1 MSRGMR
7 NAEGYYDPTAG
18 IAVYRTDVCKNLTGG
33 GKEMSEVTYQA
44 GDIVEYM
51 NKGGSNCEAIIL
63 AVHEDLNIANV
74 VRLNLDPVKGENVEV
89 ISKVKRYADIN
100 RPFYIF
106 LNNIVDLVRTLPD
119 DTFRAVRSAVAEGL
133 GLAVNLVSSSEIAD
147 TPIPQTAERQD
158 PTDEDELP
166 DAVPSYIYDRLD
178 EILDKLDDMSAI
190 EGGGDD
196 GPTKEAWIQLE
207 AERDIWKQLY
217 EQERERR

>member
-51 NKGGSNCEAIIL
+51 NKDGSNCEAIIL

-133 GLAVNLVSSSEIAD
+133 GLAVNLVSSSETVD
-147 TPIPQTAERQD
+147 TPTPDKER
-158 PTDEDELP
+158 ELS
-166 DAVPSYIYDRLD
+166 DAVPSYLYDRFD
-178 EILDKLDDMSAI
+178 EILDKLDDMSA
-190 EGGGDD
+190 ESGDVD
-196 GPTKEAWIQLE
+196 APSKEDWIRLE
-207 AERDIWKQLY
+207 SERDIWKQLY

>member
-18 IAVYRTDVCKNLTGG
+18 IAVYRTDVCKHLTGG

-51 NKGGSNCEAIIL
+51 NKDGSNCEAIIL

-106 LNNIVDLVRTLPD
+106 LNNIVDLVRTLPV

-133 GLAVNLVSSSEIAD
+133 GLAVDLASSSETVD
-147 TPIPQTAERQD
+147 TPTPDKER
-158 PTDEDELP
+158 ELS
-166 DAVPSYIYDRLD
+166 DAVPSYLYDRLD
-178 EILDKLDDMSAI
+178 EILDKLDDMSA
-190 EGGGDD
+190 ESGDVD
-196 GPTKEAWIQLE
+196 APSKEDWIRLE
-207 AERDIWKQLY
+207 SERDIWKQLY

>member
-18 IAVYRTDVCKNLTGG
+18 IAVYRTDVCKHLTGG

-51 NKGGSNCEAIIL
+51 NKDGSNCEAIIL

-133 GLAVNLVSSSEIAD
+133 GLAVDLASSSETVD
-147 TPIPQTAERQD
+147 TPTPDKER
-158 PTDEDELP
+158 ELS
-166 DAVPSYIYDRLD
+166 DAGPSYLYDRLD
-178 EILDKLDDMSAI
+178 EILDKLDDMSA
-190 EGGGDD
+190 ESGDVD
-196 GPTKEAWIQLE
+196 APSKEDWIRLE
-207 AERDIWKQLY
+207 SERDIWKQLY

>member
-1 MSRGMR
+1 MNRGMR

-51 NKGGSNCEAIIL
+51 TKDGTDCEAAIL
-63 AVHEDLNIANV
+63 AVHEDLNLANV
-74 VRLNLDPVKGENVEV
+74 IRLGIDPARGENIEV

-119 DTFRAVRSAVAEGL
+119 DTFRAIRSAVAEGL
-133 GLAVNLVSSSEIAD
+133 NLQADLTSSAETVD
-147 TPIPQTAERQD
+147 RPIPQTAERPD
-158 PTDEDELP
+158 PTDEDQLP
-166 DAVPSYIYDRLD
+166 DAVPSYLYDRLD

-190 EGGGDD
+190 KGVGDD
-196 GPTKEAWIQLE
+196 GPTTEDWIRLE

>member
-1 MSRGMR
+1 
-7 NAEGYYDPTAG
+7 
-18 IAVYRTDVCKNLTGG
+18 
-33 GKEMSEVTYQA
+33 MSEVTYQA

-51 NKGGSNCEAIIL
+51 NKDGSNCEAIIL

-106 LNNIVDLVRTLPD
+106 LNNIIDLVRTLPG

-133 GLAVNLVSSSEIAD
+133 GLAVDLASSSETVD
-147 TPIPQTAERQD
+147 TPTPDKER
-158 PTDEDELP
+158 ELS
-166 DAVPSYIYDRLD
+166 DAVPSYLYDRLD
-178 EILDKLDDMSAI
+178 EILDKLDDMSA
-190 EGGGDD
+190 ESGDVD
-196 GPTKEAWIQLE
+196 APSKEDWIRLE
-207 AERDIWKQLY
+207 SERDIWKQLY

>member
-1 MSRGMR
+1 MYV
-7 NAEGYYDPTAG
+7 NT
-18 IAVYRTDVCKNLTGG
+18 LQGG

-51 NKGGSNCEAIIL
+51 NKDGSNCEAIIL

-133 GLAVNLVSSSEIAD
+133 GLAVDLASSSETVD
-147 TPIPQTAERQD
+147 TPTPDKER
-158 PTDEDELP
+158 ELS
-166 DAVPSYIYDRLD
+166 DAVPSYLYDRLD
-178 EILDKLDDMSAI
+178 EILDKLDDMSA
-190 EGGGDD
+190 ESGDVD
-196 GPTKEAWIQLE
+196 APSKEDWIRLE
-207 AERDIWKQLY
+207 SERDIWKQLY

>member
-18 IAVYRTDVCKNLTGG
+18 IAVYRTDVCKHLTGG

-51 NKGGSNCEAIIL
+51 NKDGSNCEAIIL

-147 TPIPQTAERQD
+147 TPIPDKER
-158 PTDEDELP
+158 ELS
-166 DAVPSYIYDRLD
+166 DAVPSYLYDRFD
-178 EILDKLDDMSAI
+178 EILDKLDDMSA
-190 EGGGDD
+190 ESGDVD
-196 GPTKEAWIQLE
+196 APSKEDWIRLE
-207 AERDIWKQLY
+207 SERDIWKQLY

>member
-18 IAVYRTDVCKNLTGG
+18 IAIHRADVCKNLTGG

-51 NKGGSNCEAIIL
+51 TKDGTDCEAVIL
-63 AVHEDLNIANV
+63 AVHEDLNLANV
-74 VRLNLDPVKGENVEV
+74 IRLGIDPARGESVEV

-119 DTFRAVRSAVAEGL
+119 DTFRAIRSAVAEGL
-133 GLAVNLVSSSEIAD
+133 NLRTDLTSSAETVD
-147 TPIPQTAERQD
+147 TPTPDKER
-158 PTDEDELP
+158 ELS
-166 DAVPSYIYDRLD
+166 DAVPSYLYDRLD
-178 EILDKLDDMSAI
+178 EILDKLDDMSA
-190 EGGGDD
+190 ESEDVD
-196 GPTKEAWIQLE
+196 APSKEDWIRLE
-207 AERDIWKQLY
+207 TERDIWKELY
-217 EQERERR
+217 QKELERR

>member
-1 MSRGMR
+1 MEMR

-18 IAVYRTDVCKNLTGG
+18 IAVYRTDVCKHLTGG

-51 NKGGSNCEAIIL
+51 NKDGTIGEAIIL

-106 LNNIVDLVRTLPD
+106 FNNIVDLVRTLPD

-133 GLAVNLVSSSEIAD
+133 GLAVDLASSSETVD
-147 TPIPQTAERQD
+147 TPTPDKER
-158 PTDEDELP
+158 ELS
-166 DAVPSYIYDRLD
+166 DAVPSYLYDRLD
-178 EILDKLDDMSAI
+178 EILDKLDDMSA
-190 EGGGDD
+190 ESGDVD
-196 GPTKEAWIQLE
+196 APSKEDWIRLE
-207 AERDIWKQLY
+207 SERDIWKQLY

>member
-1 MSRGMR
+1 
-7 NAEGYYDPTAG
+7 
-18 IAVYRTDVCKNLTGG
+18 
-33 GKEMSEVTYQA
+33 MSEVTYQA

-51 NKGGSNCEAIIL
+51 NKDGSNCEAIIL

-133 GLAVNLVSSSEIAD
+133 GLAVNLVSSSETVD
-147 TPIPQTAERQD
+147 TPTPDKER
-158 PTDEDELP
+158 ELS
-166 DAVPSYIYDRLD
+166 DAVPSYLYDRLD
-178 EILDKLDDMSAI
+178 EILDKLDDMSA
-190 EGGGDD
+190 ESGDVD
-196 GPTKEAWIQLE
+196 APSKEDWIRLE
-207 AERDIWKQLY
+207 SERDIWKQLY

>member
-18 IAVYRTDVCKNLTGG
+18 MAVYRTDVCKHLTGG

-51 NKGGSNCEAIIL
+51 NKDGSNCEAIIL

-106 LNNIVDLVRTLPD
+106 RNNIVDLVRTLPLN
-119 DTFRAVRSAVAEGL
+119 TFRAVRSAVAEGL
-133 GLAVNLVSSSEIAD
+133 GLAVNLASSSETVD
-147 TPIPQTAERQD
+147 TPTPDKER
-158 PTDEDELP
+158 ELS
-166 DAVPSYIYDRLD
+166 DAVPSYLYDRLD
-178 EILDKLDDMSAI
+178 EILDKLDDMSA
-190 EGGGDD
+190 ESGDVD
-196 GPTKEAWIQLE
+196 TPSKEDWIRLE
-207 AERDIWKQLY
+207 SERDIWKQLY